1 MSAVLDAS
9 ALLAYLQRE
18 PGHERVAAVLSQSV
32 ISAVNWTEVIGKTHS
47 AGLQT
52 EDLLDS
58 LARLGL
64 TVEPFSST
72 QAEIAGRL
80 LERTRPL
87 GLSLADR
94 ACLALALDRG
104 EVAHTAD
111 RAWLRLRPELDIE
124 AIR

>member
-18 PGHERVAAVLSQSV
+18 PGHDRVAAVLAQSV

-58 LARLGL
+58 LASLGL

-72 QAEIAGRL
+72 QAELAGRL

-94 ACLALALDRG
+94 ACLALAMDRG

-111 RAWLRLRPELDIE
+111 RAWLRLRPEIDIE

>member
-18 PGHERVAAVLSQSV
+18 PGHDRVAAVLAHSV
-32 ISAVNWTEVIGKTHS
+32 ISAVNWTEVIDKTHS

-52 EDLLDS
+52 DDLLDS
-58 LARLGL
+58 LATLGL
-64 TVEPFSST
+64 TVEAFSST

>member
-18 PGHERVAAVLSQSV
+18 PGHDRVAAVLAQSV
-32 ISAVNWTEVIGKTHS
+32 ISAVNWTEVIAKTHS

-58 LARLGL
+58 LGSLGL
-64 TVEPFSST
+64 TVAPFSSM

-111 RAWLRLRPELDIE
+111 RAWLRLRPEIDIE

>member
-18 PGHERVAAVLSQSV
+18 PGHDRVAAVLPRSV

-58 LARLGL
+58 LASLGL

-94 ACLALALDRG
+94 ACLALATDRG

-111 RAWLRLRPELDIE
+111 RAWLRLRPEIDIE

>member
-18 PGHERVAAVLSQSV
+18 PGHDRVAAVLAQSV

-58 LARLGL
+58 LASLGL

-80 LERTRPL
+80 LERTGPL

-94 ACLALALDRG
+94 ACLALAMDRG

>member
-18 PGHERVAAVLSQSV
+18 PGHDRVAAVLPRSV

-58 LARLGL
+58 LASLGL

-72 QAEIAGRL
+72 QAETAGRL

-94 ACLALALDRG
+94 ACLALAMDRG